1 MATGPSSLKNPFGPY
16 NVDYNGNVN
25 VAKAA
30 ANAGLKKIV
39 MVSSIGAEDWFFFL
53 NRAWDVMCSSP
64 GSGRGVGRGMVG
76 FSGAPS
82 WSPTCSYMP
91 VSQCLKASTTSSH
104 ALLPTS
110 Y

>member
-82 WSPTCSYMP
+82 WSPTCS
-91 VSQCLKASTTSSH
+91 
-104 ALLPTS
+104 
-110 Y
+110 